1 MKDIQKIW
9 QVAALIPVG
18 KVASY
23 GQVADLAG
31 LPGRARFT
39 SKALTAAPK
48 SMQLPWFRILRSSG
62 HIAFPK
68 SSDFRIQQYNH
79 LIEEGI
85 LVKNMRVH
93 MPDYQWIPAIG
104 TLLFALDF

>member
-1 MKDIQKIW
+1 MIDMQQIW

-68 SSDFRIQQYNH
+68 GSNFAIQQYNH
-79 LIEEGI
+79 LINEGI
-85 LVKNMRVH
+85 LVKNMRVSL
-93 MPDYQWIPAIG
+93 PDYQWTPAIG